1 MQKLNKSKKGF
12 TLLEMV
18 TVIAIIVILATV
30 LIYAVNKIIEVSKD
44 ARDNASNKV
53 ETMKQTNA
61 EMSSKIKTYGF

>member
-44 ARDNASNKV
+44 AR